1 MFAAAMT
8 TTDHGHQ
15 APRTQASPSRIS
27 CTYCRWC
34 YVAPQKIQRQ
44 PESQFHHQVLVAVT
58 IMTYKAARKL
68 VQHKESVAVAALT
81 YKAARN

>member
-8 TTDHGHQ
+8 TTDHGRQ

-27 CTYCRWC
+27 RTYRRWS

-44 PESQFHHQVLVAVT
+44 PESQLQHQVLVAVT
-58 IMTYKAARKL
+58 TMT
-68 VQHKESVAVAALT
+68 
-81 YKAARN
+81 